1 MFHQLRHSWR
11 SLCKRTRIIIKLPS
25 GTENRVP
32 AVKPLSFVLRT
43 FFTRHPVHANGAV
56 YLRDSRRVGDIHIW
70 SIRGRHFASVL
81 FSRVL
86 GGTAAHECNS
96 SSRLLQLGPH
106 PIPRRGMR
114 ALLRDIRFVYFAIRF
129 YEKFPG
135 CKPFEQTTI
144 EQLKIS
150 SKQKSASSRQTW
162 LTKAGLLFIYLMLR
176 HTAAHKN
183 TNINMHTQSY

>member
-1 MFHQLRHSWR
+1 MQMAQFIS
-11 SLCKRTRIIIKLPS
+11 
-25 GTENRVP
+25 V
-32 AVKPLSFVLRT
+32 
-43 FFTRHPVHANGAV
+43 
-56 YLRDSRRVGDIHIW
+56 
-70 SIRGRHFASVL
+70 IRGASAISIFDRFVADICVASVL

-135 CKPFEQTTI
+135 CKPFEQTTT

-150 SKQKSASSRQTW
+150 SKQKSA
-162 LTKAGLLFIYLMLR
+162 
-176 HTAAHKN
+176 
-183 TNINMHTQSY
+183 

>member
-1 MFHQLRHSWR
+1 MAQFIS
-11 SLCKRTRIIIKLPS
+11 
-25 GTENRVP
+25 V
-32 AVKPLSFVLRT
+32 
-43 FFTRHPVHANGAV
+43 
-56 YLRDSRRVGDIHIW
+56 
-70 SIRGRHFASVL
+70 IRGASAISIFDRFVADICVASVL

-106 PIPRRGMR
+106 PIPRRGML

-150 SKQKSASSRQTW
+150 SKQKSA
-162 LTKAGLLFIYLMLR
+162 
-176 HTAAHKN
+176 
-183 TNINMHTQSY
+183 